1 MAAWK
6 RRLLKLI
13 GAISYLGDLLR
24 FRVSSQ
30 LGMHPHTPIVVAAY
44 RGYGRPDM
52 VNITGRVLQD
62 RFIQTDNEDERLWL
76 NLTNTV
82 KRFNSNEING
92 ANLHISIGDNDFSL
106 TTDSEGYFNL
116 SAPLPHPV
124 SGQSNGNWL
133 MAPIHLEST
142 PWQAVNIWSS
152 AEILIPQNANF
163 GIISDLD
170 DTVIQTGVT
179 SILKLR
185 TIYNT
190 ILKSARTRK
199 TFHEVNAFF
208 KALYEHGAPN
218 TRNPIFYVSNSP
230 WNLYDLLEEFLDYNG
245 FPKGPILLRD
255 FGLSELPTS
264 PGHKLLKVE
273 HILQTYP
280 NLKFLLI
287 GDSGERDTDIYLQ
300 IARQYPERIIAIL
313 IHDVRSKKR
322 ALRIQKLIKQ
332 TPEVNILLFQQY
344 RQAAAYCANKSLLSF
359 DDFQDYL

>member
-30 LGMHPHTPIVVAAY
+30 LGMHPHTPIIVAAY
-44 RGYGRPDM
+44 RGYGRTNM
-52 VNITGRVLQD
+52 VKLTGRVLQD
-62 RFIQTDNEDERLWL
+62 RFIQTDDKEERLWR
-76 NLTNTV
+76 NLVNTV

-92 ANLHISIGDNDFSL
+92 AKLQISIGHNSFSL
-106 TTDSEGYFNL
+106 TTDAEGYFNL
-116 SAPLPHPV
+116 SATLPHPITEQT
-124 SGQSNGNWL
+124 SGDWL
-133 MAPIHLEST
+133 MAPVHLENT
-142 PWQAVNIWSS
+142 PWQSVNIWAT
-152 AEILIPQNANF
+152 AEILIPRNATF
-163 GIISDLD
+163 GVISDLD

-199 TFHEVNAFF
+199 AIHEVNAFF
-208 KALYEHGAPN
+208 KALHQYGAPG
-218 TRNPIFYVSNSP
+218 TCNPFFYVSNSP
-230 WNLYDLLEEFLDYNG
+230 WNLYDLLEEFLDYNEL
-245 FPKGPILLRD
+245 PKGPILLRD

-264 PGHKLLKVE
+264 PGHKLLQVE

-280 NLKFLLI
+280 NLKFLLV

-300 IARQYPERIIAIL
+300 IARQYPDRIIAIL
-313 IHDVRSKKR
+313 IHDVKSKKR
-322 ALRIQKLIKQ
+322 ALRIQKLIEQ

-344 RQAAAYCANKSLLSF
+344 RQAADYCAGKSLLSM
-359 DDFQDYL
+359 DDFRAFL